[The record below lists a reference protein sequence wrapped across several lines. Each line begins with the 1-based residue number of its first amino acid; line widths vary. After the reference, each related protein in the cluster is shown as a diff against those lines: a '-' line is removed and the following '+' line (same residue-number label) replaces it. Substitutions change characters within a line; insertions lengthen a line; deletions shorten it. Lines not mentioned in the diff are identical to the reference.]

1 MRIPTAT
8 DLAAGSAADTAD
20 AVDTGTIDELAYDV
34 QGPQDGTPVVQLH
47 GLTSSRARDVAL
59 KLNLT
64 AGQDA
69 LRVLRYDAR
78 GHGHSAAA
86 PLPAS
91 YRWTSLA
98 KDLELVSDHFSD
110 EEVEAAQSQPTRPVH
125 LVGQSMGAATILTS
139 AAADPDLA
147 VERYGSMV
155 LGIPPTAWELRGD
168 RAGIYERNAQFVE
181 SHGLTAFAE
190 ATRDEPVPP
199 ARGTDIPFTV
209 PDVAESLLPVVYRG
223 AAGND
228 LPSRERIA
236 ALGERGIPT
245 LILDWPGDPA
255 HPLAVAEEL
264 RELPP
269 ESQLIFAQTPEDVS
283 RWPDMIGS
291 FIRNAA
297 RTPRAST

>member
-8 DLAAGSAADTAD
+8 DLAVGSAADTAD
-20 AVDTGTIDELAYDV
+20 TADTGTIDGLAYDLR
-34 QGPQDGTPVVQLH
+34 GPQDGTPVIQLH

-98 KDLELVSDHFSD
+98 KDLEQVSGYFTG
-110 EEVEAAQSQPTRPVH
+110 EQNTRPVH
-125 LVGQSMGAATILTS
+125 VVGQSMGAATILTS

-147 VERYGSMV
+147 IERYGSMV

-181 SHGLTAFAE
+181 SHGLSAFAE
-190 ATRDEPVPP
+190 STRDEPVPP
-199 ARGTDIPFTV
+199 ARGADIPFTV
-209 PDVAESLLPVVYRG
+209 PDVAESLLPVVFRG

-245 LILDWPGDPA
+245 LILAWPGDTA

-264 RELPP
+264 RELLP
-269 ESQLIFAQTPEDVS
+269 ESQLIFAQTPEDVG